1 MRIKTGLFLLFA
13 CTRALFANIEPFEVA
28 EQRAMRENKPLMIF
42 FMGSGWCHWCEEMKK
57 KILSKRD
64 FLRNVE
70 NDFIILEVD
79 FPRDI
84 GKRKNEM
91 TYKKRFGVGRYP
103 TVVIY
108 DPRTEKL
115 FRESGY
121 RDLSPRDYA
130 KRLRDKFLEIDSEKV
145 QIGSG
150 GLWSS
155 SESKKSESETENPIR
170 KSQKYVRGRKTRIE
184 TGSSRGQLPEG
195 DGFVASTANPAYQWI
210 QDPKKEELKFNQPE
224 SKKSPEFEIRWEKY
238 PKGSAAKIRAT
249 GRNKKLQTVTKK
261 SLRIGFGG
269 NWWKSR

>member
-1 MRIKTGLFLLFA
+1 MRFKTGLFLLLS
-13 CTRALFANIEPFEVA
+13 CTRALFAAIEPFEVA
-28 EQRAMRENKPLMIF
+28 EQRAKQENKPLMIF

-70 NDFIILEVD
+70 NDFIVLEVD

-121 RDLSPRDYA
+121 RELSPRDYA

-150 GLWSS
+150 GLWGS
-155 SESKKSESETENPIR
+155 SESKKSESEAENPIR
-170 KSQKYVRGRKTRIE
+170 KSQKYVRGRKTGIE
-184 TGSSRGQLPEG
+184 TGSGQKQRAIG
-195 DGFVASTANPAYQWI
+195 DDFVASTANPAYQWI
-210 QDPKKEELKFNQPE
+210 QESKKEELAIDLPQ
-224 SKKSPEFEIRWEKY
+224 SQKSPQFEIRWEKY
-238 PKGSAAKIRAT
+238 PKGSAAKIRNAAK
-249 GRNKKLQTVTKK
+249 NKKLQTVKKK
-261 SLRIGFGG
+261 SPRIGFGG
-269 NWWKSR
+269 NWWKTH